1 MIELPKGHILGP
13 YETRDEW
20 LQARRL
26 GLGGS
31 DVGAVLGMS
40 TYTSALEVYY
50 SKTGEIEEEQEPT
63 EAMEIGRDIEG
74 WILEQWEKR
83 EGLYAF
89 NQLVIVQ
96 SQTFPFLIHSPDAL
110 LLDAVGDG
118 STEHYRAYAGL
129 EIKNVRSDAGWDP
142 IPEFYYAQVQ
152 HGLLCS
158 GLDRWIVVALVAGQR
173 LITREIEPDKEMQ
186 GRIALESERFWV
198 DHVLKKVPP
207 EPDGSQSA
215 SRALRGRWGTSQDTV
230 AHVSDGE
237 WSKLKESVEMVK
249 MWETERDKAIQII
262 QAKMGDAEVAKTVDG
277 EKVATWRT
285 STRTTIDTKRLKSEA
300 PELAKKYERVTP
312 TRTFRPNL

>member
-1 MIELPKGHILGP
+1 
-13 YETRDEW
+13 
-20 LQARRL
+20 
-26 GLGGS
+26 
-31 DVGAVLGMS
+31 MS

-50 SKTGEIEEEQEPT
+50 SKTGETPEPET
-63 EAMEIGRDIEG
+63 NEAMEIGQAIEP
-74 WILEQWEKR
+74 WILDRWFETCDDP
-83 EGLYAF
+83 GFAF
-89 NQLVIVQ
+89 PGGYLCRDLVIIQ

-110 LLDAVGDG
+110 LCDLNSTRIGAEIDAP
-118 STEHYRAYAGL
+118 AIAGI

-173 LITREIEPDKEMQ
+173 LITREIESDKEMQ

-300 PELAKKYERVTP
+300 PDLAKKYEKVTP